1 MSSSATL
8 NRAARLLALITPR
21 DPAGTVLRREL
32 TARRD
37 LSPAERRAIVR
48 TVMIYFRWLGWLD
61 PTAPAQRRIAA
72 ALELQTRFD
81 ASPAAIKPEAL
92 TARAVPEWIWSELSF
107 AAAAPDNPAAGISEK
122 AAWLRQLQRDPSL
135 WIRTPQEFAGSLPRA
150 LGNCEPTSLPP
161 ALAPDPALCTAFRY
175 TGQHDLFRTEPFQQ
189 GRFEIQDLASQLVGH
204 ACVPQTGDTWW
215 DVCAGE
221 GGKLL
226 HLADLMRNKGL
237 IWASD
242 RSARRLQVLKK
253 RAARA
258 QVFNFRA
265 VTWNGGPQPP
275 MKTRFDGILVDAP
288 CSGVGTWQRHPHA
301 RWTVLPA
308 DVRELAAVQRQLLDR
323 VAGSL
328 KPGGRLVYSVCTL
341 TRSETTD
348 VVAGFSSAHP
358 ELQPVAVFP
367 AAGRQSPEITGQAQ
381 NPDQAPGSPDFSF
394 LTSVTLW
401 PQQLDANGM
410 FVAAWKRR

>member
-1 MSSSATL
+1 
-8 NRAARLLALITPR
+8 
-21 DPAGTVLRREL
+21 
-32 TARRD
+32 
-37 LSPAERRAIVR
+37 
-48 TVMIYFRWLGWLD
+48 
-61 PTAPAQRRIAA
+61 
-72 ALELQTRFD
+72 
-81 ASPAAIKPEAL
+81 
-92 TARAVPEWIWSELSF
+92 
-107 AAAAPDNPAAGISEK
+107 
-122 AAWLRQLQRDPSL
+122 
-135 WIRTPQEFAGSLPRA
+135 
-150 LGNCEPTSLPP
+150 
-161 ALAPDPALCTAFRY
+161 
-175 TGQHDLFRTEPFQQ
+175 
-189 GRFEIQDLASQLVGH
+189 VGH
-204 ACVPQTGDTWW
+204 ACVPQPGETWW
-215 DVCAGE
+215 DACAGE

-242 RSARRLQVLKK
+242 RSARRLEVLKK

-258 QVFNFRA
+258 SVFNFRA

-301 RWTVLPA
+301 RWTVSPG

-348 VVAGFSSAHP
+348 VAAGFSAAHP
-358 ELQPVAVFP
+358 ELLPAAVFP
-367 AAGRQSPEITGQAQ
+367 EAGRQSSAITGHPQ
-381 NPDQAPGSPDFSF
+381 NPGQAPGSPDFSF

-401 PQQLDANGM
+401 PQRLDANGM